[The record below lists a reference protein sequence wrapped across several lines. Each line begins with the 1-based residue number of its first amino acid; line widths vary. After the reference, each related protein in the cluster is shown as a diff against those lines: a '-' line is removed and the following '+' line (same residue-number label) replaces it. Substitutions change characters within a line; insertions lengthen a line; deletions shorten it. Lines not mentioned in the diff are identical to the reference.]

1 MLKPQGSNDPHRRF
15 TTCGKHVSQIWS
27 GSKFPSS
34 FVDKW
39 VWLKIGSP
47 ISSSESLFSSLKCPN
62 LDKFNWQLMPLA
74 LPDSQRKQ
82 LLPVSQPAEDVQ
94 IIRPWFIKAYN
105 IGSTRFCSNFATP
118 GSGQYD
124 EFIAFIP
131 CLPHKMLGCNNS
143 AMERSVQT
151 QGQVEVLGFFL
162 AVRYLGIGART
173 HPPPWEVMAHTNCFP
188 ARSPSKTTQI
198 SMPRRSGWVEELQFQ
213 SLKSYVLRCAFVCL
227 RITAKYNSAV
237 VLHKGSI
244 CSWVAATF
252 VCWRRLERCCK

>member
-1 MLKPQGSNDPHRRF
+1 MCR
-15 TTCGKHVSQIWS
+15 
-27 GSKFPSS
+27 S
-34 FVDKW
+34 F
-39 VWLKIGSP
+39 
-47 ISSSESLFSSLKCPN
+47 
-62 LDKFNWQLMPLA
+62 A
-74 LPDSQRKQ
+74 PDSSRH
-82 LLPVSQPAEDVQ
+82 
-94 IIRPWFIKAYN
+94 

-198 SMPRRSGWVEELQFQ
+198 SMPGRSGWVEELQFQ
-213 SLKSYVLRCAFVCL
+213 SLKSYVLHCAFVCL

-244 CSWVAATF
+244 CS
-252 VCWRRLERCCK
+252 